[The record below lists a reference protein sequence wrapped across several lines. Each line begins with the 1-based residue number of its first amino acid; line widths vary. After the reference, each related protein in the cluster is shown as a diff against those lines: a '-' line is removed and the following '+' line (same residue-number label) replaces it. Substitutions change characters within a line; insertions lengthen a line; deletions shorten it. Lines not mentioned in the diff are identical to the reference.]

1 MMRYKQRY
9 SGLEGIAW
17 YCDGCDAEIYREVWD
32 TATTLSQAKYEE
44 ISSRFAADPSLRT
57 CRHCGSIHPAPDLEG
72 FPWSEVAREIAAE
85 SSGT

>member
-9 SGLEGIAW
+9 SGLEGLAW

-32 TATTLSQAKYEE
+32 TATTLSQAKYQE
-44 ISSRFAADPSLRT
+44 ISARFAADPSLRT
-57 CRHCGSIHPAPDLEG
+57 CRHCGSVRPAPDLEG

-85 SSGT
+85 SSGA